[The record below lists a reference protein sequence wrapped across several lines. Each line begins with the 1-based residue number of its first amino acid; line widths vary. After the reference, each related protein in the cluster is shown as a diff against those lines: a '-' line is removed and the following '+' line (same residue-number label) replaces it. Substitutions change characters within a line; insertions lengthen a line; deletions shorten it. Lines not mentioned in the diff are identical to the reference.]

1 MGLDA
6 VVYKRWE
13 GVAEK
18 QKRSVRLVDQAT
30 GEIEYI
36 DDRLESSDQKDG
48 LLAASVCFG
57 NISHIAELR
66 ACLQILMSSENSIIL
81 NKFVYDGSHS
91 GDIIRSGD
99 FPAIEVETAFLRQ
112 QRQIS
117 PELAHFLNQ
126 LTELIEVATREL
138 NPIVFI

>member
-6 VVYKRWE
+6 VEYKRWE
-13 GVAEK
+13 GLAEK
-18 QKRSVRLVDQAT
+18 QKSSVRLVDQAT

-36 DDRLESSDQKDG
+36 DDKLEFSDQQDR
-48 LLAASVCFG
+48 LLAASVRFG

-66 ACLQILMSSENSIIL
+66 AGLQILISSENSIIL

-99 FPAIEVETAFLRQ
+99 FPAIEVETVFLRQ

-126 LTELIEVATREL
+126 LTELIEAEIRES